1 MRTPDAGGSALSDAG
16 VAFDLDSGEFTG
28 PAGDARLAP
37 QPTALLSLL
46 VENAGEVVSRSAI
59 KARLWPGGRVEFDQG
74 IAFAIREI
82 RKALEEVGADPGLV
96 ETLPRRG
103 YRVAAAK
110 GVGPVAAGPTASAP
124 THAAAAPAATAAGA
138 PAPPGSAGWRAGVGG
153 MLLGLVLGAALVTA
167 GSGGHGRR
175 AAVVAVFPH
184 EPLDG
189 TPRVESV
196 SLAEALTVRLT
207 AALEGVGGV
216 VGPTGTAGLAGPN
229 DAEGAR
235 ASLNACLILSGSL
248 RWMHSDS
255 AVVFTQLV
263 RTSDRVHVWARWDT
277 LASRDLAGAVAG
289 AVVEPVRT
297 ALADCEEA

>member
-1 MRTPDAGGSALSDAG
+1 MSTPGASASALSDAG
-16 VAFDLDSGEFTG
+16 VAFDLDSGELTG
-28 PAGDARLAP
+28 PGGDTRLAP
-37 QPTALLSLL
+37 QPAALLSLL
-46 VENAGEVVSRSAI
+46 VENAGDVVSRSTI

-74 IAFAIREI
+74 IAFAVREI

-103 YRVAAAK
+103 YRVAAAA
-110 GVGPVAAGPTASAP
+110 GAAPALMGAAP
-124 THAAAAPAATAAGA
+124 THIGGTPTAAGA
-138 PAPPGSAGWRAGVGG
+138 GAPEPPGSAGWRAGVGG

-167 GSGGHGRR
+167 GSGDHGPES
-175 AAVVAVFPH
+175 AVVAVFPH

-207 AALEGVGGV
+207 TALEGVGGV
-216 VGPTGTAGLAGPN
+216 VGPTGTAGLEGPN
-229 DAEGAR
+229 DTEGALG
-235 ASLNACLILSGSL
+235 SLNACLILSGSL
-248 RWMHSDS
+248 RWMDSDS

-289 AVVEPVRT
+289 VALEPVRT
-297 ALADCEEA
+297 ALADCEDT